1 MNGRAWLDDVT
12 KLYREHRKTCER
24 AVAQVDDAGFFATPL
39 RGDNSIA
46 VVVKHVGGN
55 MHSRWRDFL
64 TSDGEKADRRRDGEF
79 ETAGQTRAEVMA
91 VWERG
96 WTTTFAELERLTPAD
111 LGKTVTIRGEPWTVL
126 TAVHRNLLHVAYHA
140 GQIVE
145 LARHA
150 AGDAWQHLS
159 VARGESEAHNAAMRA
174 RFGDWNG

>member
-1 MNGRAWLDDVT
+1 VNGRAWLDDVG
-12 KLYREHRKTCER
+12 KLYRQHRDTCER
-24 AVAQVDDAGFFATPL
+24 AAAQVDDDGFFATPL

-46 VVVKHVGGN
+46 VVMKHVGGN

-64 TSDGEKADRRRDGEF
+64 TRDGEKADRHRDGEF
-79 ETAGQTRAEVMA
+79 ETVGMTRADVTA

-96 WTTTFAELERLTPAD
+96 WATALAELDRLTPAD
-111 LGKTVTIRGEPWTVL
+111 LERTVTIRGEPWTVMA
-126 TAVHRNLLHVAYHA
+126 AVHRNLLHVAYHA
-140 GQIVE
+140 GQVVE

-150 AGDAWQHLS
+150 AGDAWKPLS